1 LNSVAQTLPQALGLM
16 PKGVRLGCAAERNL
30 RFLYIG
36 QKRFQRPLVNRM
48 PSRHP
53 CECIIPQRRRLQLIQ
68 DFDVWQRGQAA
79 CAIV

>member
-1 LNSVAQTLPQALGLM
+1 LNLVAQTLPQALGLV
-16 PKGVRLGCAAERNL
+16 PKGLGLGCTAERNL

-36 QKRFQRPLVNRM
+36 QKRFQRPLVNRI

-53 CECIIPQRRRLQLIQ
+53 CECVIPQRWRLQLIQ